1 MTTAL
6 LILGFLVLLAAVLLS
21 IPRPTRR
28 GTGSQIVKRQTD
40 VARRETP
47 MDVRAR
53 AARIEDDYRKSRP
66 ALTSKHYPGLTVR
79 SEIEIVNGEVV
90 EDPQL
95 AAGSPQQERLL
106 GGPRRLL
113 K

>member
-1 MTTAL
+1 VTTTL
-6 LILGFLVLLAAVLLS
+6 FIIGGVILLAAVLLS

-53 AARIEDDYRKSRP
+53 AARIENAQRKP
-66 ALTSKHYPGLTVR
+66 ALTSRHYPGLTVP
-79 SEIEIVNGEVV
+79 SDIETVYGEVV

-95 AAGSPQQERLL
+95 GAGPQQERLL
-106 GGPRRLL
+106 GGPRR
-113 K
+113 

>member
-1 MTTAL
+1 VTTTL
-6 LILGFLVLLAAVLLS
+6 FIIGGVILLAAVLLS

-53 AARIEDDYRKSRP
+53 AARIENAQRKP
-66 ALTSKHYPGLTVR
+66 ALTSRHYPGLTVR
-79 SEIEIVNGEVV
+79 SEIETVNGEVV

-95 AAGSPQQERLL
+95 GAGPQQERLL
-106 GGPRRLL
+106 GGPRR
-113 K
+113 

>member
-1 MTTAL
+1 MNATAL
-6 LILGFLVLLAAVLLS
+6 LILGGLILLAAVLLS
-21 IPRPTRR
+21 IPSAPRR

-53 AARIEDDYRKSRP
+53 AARIENAQRKP